1 MDIDSRE
8 NFLKW
13 NKIKLVGKKCSTAEY
28 PKIFW
33 QQVSENEGEEVRGKG
48 REEGGRG
55 GWKERGKHQRRQKLK
70 IYIWKEERKDW
81 KKKGKGMKEDIFCQV

>member
-33 QQVSENEGEEVRGKG
+33 QQVSENEGEEVREKG
-48 REEGGRG
+48 RDEGRRG

-70 IYIWKEERKDW
+70 INIYIYGR
-81 KKKGKGMKEDIFCQV
+81 KKGRTGRKKEKE